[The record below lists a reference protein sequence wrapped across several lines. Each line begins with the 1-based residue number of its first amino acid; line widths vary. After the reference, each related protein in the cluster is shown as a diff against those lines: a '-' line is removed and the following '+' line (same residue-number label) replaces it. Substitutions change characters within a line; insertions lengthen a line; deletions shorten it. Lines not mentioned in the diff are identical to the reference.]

1 MMNKDGPS
9 INKRLLWQYVNR
21 KINRTI
27 HHAHVFSVICILFE
41 EMFKDLMLG
50 KEIKIANF
58 GKFFMKE
65 MKPRRYHNVRYMQVM
80 QSGGYKILRFSLS
93 DAVRKKIFDYLD
105 VDKTFKD
112 D

>member
-1 MMNKDGPS
+1 MNKNGLS

-21 KINRTI
+21 KINRSI

-41 EMFKDLMLG
+41 EILKDLQQG

-65 MKPRRYHNVRYMQVM
+65 MKPRKYHNVRYMQVM
-80 QSGGYKILRFSLS
+80 QSCGYKILRFSLLRG
-93 DAVRKKIFDYLD
+93 VRKKIFDYLD
-105 VDKTFKD
+105 VDKTFGND
-112 D
+112 

>member
-1 MMNKDGPS
+1 MNKDTIS

-21 KINRTI
+21 KIKRII
-27 HHAHVFSVICILFE
+27 HNAHVFSVICILFE
-41 EMFKDLMLG
+41 EILKDLNQG

-58 GKFFMKE
+58 GKFFIKE
-65 MKPRRYHNVRYMQVM
+65 MKPRRYHNVRYMQIM
-80 QSGGYKILRFSLS
+80 QSSGYKILRFSLERL
-93 DAVRKKIFDYLD
+93 VRKKILDYLD